1 MLIGTSSTISKR
13 MMLSNRGTIYAGD
26 SAICE
31 GQGVICVNKGVIW
44 IGKGVIRASQ
54 DFGDFIV

>member
-1 MLIGTSSTISKR
+1 MLIGTLSTISKR

-31 GQGVICVNKGVIW
+31 GQGVICVNNTFLSINQ
-44 IGKGVIRASQ
+44 SP
-54 DFGDFIV
+54 